1 MYTRKKWYKKKE
13 VQQDSLTELN
23 SALLEKE
30 KEAITER
37 QRELLYQMGLTHGGD
52 PQQFLG
58 LMTDLEQR
66 DNDMAAE
73 KGVDRCTNDNTLI

>member
-13 VQQDSLTELN
+13 AQQDSLTELN